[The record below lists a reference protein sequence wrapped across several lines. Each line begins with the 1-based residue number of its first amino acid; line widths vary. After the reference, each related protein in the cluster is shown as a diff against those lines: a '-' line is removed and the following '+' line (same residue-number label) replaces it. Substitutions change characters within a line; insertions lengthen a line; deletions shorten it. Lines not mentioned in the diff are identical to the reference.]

1 MNKNYKFNL
10 LVVSVFCIS
19 FLFFACSSANKSIYN
34 NDFQLTSQR
43 AFSRDSSYSI
53 LVPQGWF
60 YSFDNDCN
68 CSDIFLVRQDLNAS
82 LSNLQINY
90 KTNSDFD
97 LIKNKLLDYS
107 KIMKEAELKN
117 KLIEIGKPEFFNI
130 GNIQC
135 AAYQYYNNE
144 SLPVRTV
151 LYKFD
156 NRYFELNAYITEDGL
171 KNKII
176 PADLY
181 NAQNTILGTLK
192 SNRLFK

>member
-1 MNKNYKFNL
+1 MIKIYKFNL
-10 LVVSVFCIS
+10 LIFSVF
-19 FLFFACSSANKSIYN
+19 FLSLLLFACSSVKNSIYK
-34 NDFQLTSQR
+34 NDFRLTSQK

-60 YSFDNDCN
+60 ASFDNDCN
-68 CSDIFLVRQDLNAS
+68 CSDIFLVRQDLNAA
-82 LSNLQINY
+82 LSILQINY
-90 KTNSDFD
+90 KTNSEFN
-97 LIKNKLLDYS
+97 LVKNKLINYS

-135 AAYQYYNNE
+135 AAYQYYNNA
-144 SLPVRTV
+144 SLPIRTI

-156 NRYFELNAYITEDGL
+156 NRYFELNAYVTESGL
-171 KNKII
+171 KNNLI

-181 NAQNTILGTLK
+181 NAQNTILETLT
-192 SNRLFK
+192 NN